1 MKKMIIVLIVVSLV
15 GALASPFLMK
25 IWQESTNSNKYD
37 LDYVLKH
44 LPKGE
49 YKQSDKG
56 LTIQGLFFPKEAYRI
71 LHEDPKNKSVT
82 VQFKNP
88 DTSEAD
94 YVIPLRRTEV
104 QDLKTNKEGEFVEM
118 TYRGRKYNPTN
129 ASFITHTKDYIL
141 VQMLQP
147 PPGLRLKYDFKLS
160 FGELM
165 AILQIL
171 TILIAVVLYFRES
184 RREKNIAKRE
194 IYQKLELASIDLF
207 KFEVQNAKDLWCLY
221 SAEEKFPEKNTAARW
236 AVQEYV
242 CQIMNLFEMIIEFK
256 IQEIIDEQVFLS
268 WVQWFWD
275 MSCADNF
282 GQIWDDVGMN
292 YTAPLRKAINSGIT
306 IAKRSKENN
315 QDGYEEFLQEIG
327 KQFEYKDKQMSEFL
341 NEGKG

>member
-1 MKKMIIVLIVVSLV
+1 MKKIIIVLVVVSLI
-15 GALASPFLMK
+15 AAISSPFLMRL
-25 IWQESTNSNKYD
+25 WQESTNSNKYD
-37 LDYVLKH
+37 LDYVLKN

-56 LTIQGLFFPKEAYRI
+56 ITIQGLFFPKEAYRI
-71 LHEDPKNKSVT
+71 LHEDQKNKTVT
-82 VQFKNP
+82 IQFKNP

-94 YVIPLRRTEV
+94 YVVPLRIAEV

-118 TYRGRKYNPTN
+118 TYRGRKYNLTN
-129 ASFITHTKDYIL
+129 ANFITHTKDYIL

-207 KFEVQNAKDLWCLY
+207 KFEVQNAKDLWCVY

-282 GQIWDDVGMN
+282 EKIWDDVGMN

-306 IAKRSKENN
+306 IAKRSKEIN
-315 QDGYEEFLQEIG
+315 QDGYKEFLGEIG
-327 KQFEYKDKQMSEFL
+327 KQFAYTNKQMAEFL
-341 NEGKG
+341 NEGEG